1 MWSRESIEPCGYI
14 DCKRSVPTGEIS
26 LREGIGLG
34 IDNGKARGVAG
45 VTTPRYSLRNDM
57 VSAYS
62 SAAVLLDIVTRS
74 GDIVM
79 LPSIW
84 RNVPMSG
91 SVDDDA
97 IFAV

>member
-1 MWSRESIEPCGYI
+1 MWSGEAIEPCGYI
-14 DCKRSVPTGEIS
+14 DCKRSVPTGEVS
-26 LREGIGLG
+26 FREGMWLG
-34 IDNGKARGVAG
+34 IDNEKVRGVAG
-45 VTTPRYSLRNDM
+45 VTTPRYLLCNDM

-62 SAAVLLDIVTRS
+62 SVAVLLDIVTRS

-79 LPSIW
+79 LPSSR

-91 SVDDDA
+91 SVADDA